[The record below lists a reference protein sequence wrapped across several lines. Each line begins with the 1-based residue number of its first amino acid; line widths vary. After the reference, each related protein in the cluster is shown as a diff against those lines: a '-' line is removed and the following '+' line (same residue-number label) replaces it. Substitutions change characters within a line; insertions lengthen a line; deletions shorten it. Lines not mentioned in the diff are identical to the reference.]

1 MRAVTV
7 VGRDACSFGGG
18 DGYDGLTVESHPR
31 AGVVARALGLEFLG
45 VCTEFLSFGS
55 AVQILLWGD
64 LQIACD
70 RLDQL
75 SRKLI
80 CPELFDMRVGGGSAD
95 AVVVNG
101 AASSSAERRPQRCGS
116 PTSYA

>member
-75 SRKLI
+75 GRKLI
-80 CPELFDMRVGGGSAD
+80 GFELFDLRIGGGLCRC
-95 AVVVNG
+95 
-101 AASSSAERRPQRCGS
+101 RRDEWSCEQ
-116 PTSYA
+116 